1 MFNNKLKNIDI
12 NKIQA
17 NENQPRTVF
26 NEEKIEELAAS
37 IKENG
42 LIQPIVVRKVNGI
55 YQNMVIVKQSLQI
68 LLVKNNQRLRI
79 N

>member
-17 NENQPRTVF
+17 NENQPRTVLM
-26 NEEKIEELAAS
+26 KKKLKKLAAS

-55 YQNMVIVKQSLQI
+55 YQ
-68 LLVKNNQRLRI
+68 I
-79 N
+79 NCR

>member
-26 NEEKIEELAAS
+26 NEEKIEQFAEATKDWVAKKGRASYLGERAIGHIDPGAAS
-37 IKENG
+37 SALLFEE
-42 LIQPIVVRKVNGI
+42 
-55 YQNMVIVKQSLQI
+55 
-68 LLVKNNQRLRI
+68 LVKVINQ
-79 N
+79 

>member
-26 NEEKIEELAAS
+26 NEEKIEELQV
-37 IKENG
+37 KED
-42 LIQPIVVRKVNGI
+42 IV
-55 YQNMVIVKQSLQI
+55 
-68 LLVKNNQRLRI
+68 LVVL
-79 N
+79 

>member
-17 NENQPRTVF
+17 NVNQPRTVF
-26 NEEKIEELAAS
+26 NETKIDELAAS

-42 LIQPIVVRKVNGI
+42 LIQPIVVI
-55 YQNMVIVKQSLQI
+55 MVFIKSLQVKEDI
-68 LLVKNNQRLRI
+68 VLVAY
-79 N
+79 

>member
-37 IKENG
+37 IEENG
-42 LIQPIVVRKVNGI
+42 LIQPKMRNIV
-55 YQNMVIVKQSLQI
+55 
-68 LLVKNNQRLRI
+68 LVVL
-79 N
+79 

>member
-26 NEEKIEELAAS
+26 LNEEKL
-37 IKENG
+37 
-42 LIQPIVVRKVNGI
+42 
-55 YQNMVIVKQSLQI
+55 
-68 LLVKNNQRLRI
+68 KN
-79 N
+79 

>member
-37 IKENG
+37 IEENG
-42 LIQPIVVRKVNGI
+42 LIQPIVVRKVNEFTKLL
-55 YQNMVIVKQSLQI
+55 QVKEDIV
-68 LLVKNNQRLRI
+68 LVVL
-79 N
+79 

>member
-42 LIQPIVVRKVNGI
+42 LIQPIVVRI
-55 YQNMVIVKQSLQI
+55 MVFIKSLQVKEDI
-68 LLVKNNQRLRI
+68 VLVVL
-79 N
+79 

>member
-26 NEEKIEELAAS
+26 NEEKIERISCFL

-42 LIQPIVVRKVNGI
+42 LITTYSCK
-55 YQNMVIVKQSLQI
+55 KS
-68 LLVKNNQRLRI
+68 K
-79 N
+79 

>member
-26 NEEKIEELAAS
+26 NEEKIEELATAKRNNTKPS
-37 IKENG
+37 MEFTKLLQVKED
-42 LIQPIVVRKVNGI
+42 IV
-55 YQNMVIVKQSLQI
+55 
-68 LLVKNNQRLRI
+68 LVVC
-79 N
+79 